1 MPRIKFIAADG
12 REEIIEARTGISLME
27 NAVANGIEAIKAV
40 CGGNAYCGTCRVYIE
55 PAWRAATGEVSEMEL
70 PMLEA
75 SGDTTP
81 GVRLAC
87 QITVTPAFEGLAVRT
102 PASQE

>member
-1 MPRIKFIAADG
+1 
-12 REEIIEARTGISLME
+12 
-27 NAVANGIEAIKAV
+27 
-40 CGGNAYCGTCRVYIE
+40 
-55 PAWRAATGEVSEMEL
+55 MEL
-70 PMLEA
+70 PMLDA

-87 QITVTPAFEGLAVRT
+87 QITVTAALDGLILRT